1 MTTRLTVYG
10 TPGQEQTFAPKT
22 PVTPTATQITSLSV
36 LATPGQLHVFL
47 PKDPSGG
54 GGKPSDPI
62 TALSVMATPSGLR
75 VFMPKTPAILPDTG
89 GGSGEVAYRIPQLEK
104 QLREEDEIILMIAA
118 IFMEMMQ

>member
-1 MTTRLTVYG
+1 MITRLTVYG
-10 TPGQEQTFAPKT
+10 APGQTQTFAPKT
-22 PVTPTATQITSLSV
+22 PATPTAAQITSLSV

-54 GGKPSDPI
+54 GGKSSDPI

-75 VFMPKTPAILPDTG
+75 VFVPKAPAVIPDNNDG
-89 GGSGEVAYRIPQLEK
+89 KADRFYEYPGLEK
-104 QLREEDEIILMIAA
+104 QLIEEDEIILMIAA